1 MTLTYR
7 QLLRLTRLAQR
18 TEHQSEEYSR
28 DYWNSQANRSELVD
42 VLEELQYQLRNTNED
57 SLNVIVTSRTRTLQD
72 EGREEQHLLG

>member
-1 MTLTYR
+1 MNLTYR

-18 TEHQSEEYSR
+18 TEHQSEEYSG

-57 SLNVIVTSRTRTLQD
+57 SLNVNVTSRARTLQD
-72 EGREEQHLLG
+72 EGREE